1 MLIPNYQDFKIHDFR
16 YSDGFEYFQAIK
28 IGRNKKVERGIVV
41 RNKARL
47 VAQGHTQEEGINY
60 KEVFDPVARIEAIRL
75 FLACASFM
83 GFMVYQMDVKSAFL
97 YGTIG
102 EEVYVGQLL
111 GFKDPDHPDKV
122 YKVVKAL
129 YGLHQALRACLDRKS
144 TTGGCQFLG
153 CRLISW
159 QCKKQTVVATLSK
172 ETHKP
177 KKPTRNV
184 TEVPQ
189 PSDPMEHVA
198 NEAIHKELG
207 DNLVR
212 AATTASSL
220 EAKED
225 SGNINKT

>member
-122 YKVVKAL
+122 YKVGAPVLFVKKKDGSFRMCIDYRELNKLTVKNRYPLPRIDDLFDQLQGSSVYSKIDLRSGYHQLRIQEEDVPKTAFRTR
-129 YGLHQALRACLDRKS
+129 YGHY
-144 TTGGCQFLG
+144 
-153 CRLISW
+153 
-159 QCKKQTVVATLSK
+159 
-172 ETHKP
+172 
-177 KKPTRNV
+177 
-184 TEVPQ
+184 EVQVMPFGLTNA
-189 PSDPMEHVA
+189 P
-198 NEAIHKELG
+198 
-207 DNLVR
+207 
-212 AATTASSL
+212 
-220 EAKED
+220 
-225 SGNINKT
+225 